1 MPAWWVAAA
10 WAAPDVSGTWTVAPP
25 APGPRGDLGSGWG
38 SPLTVTQDAAQVTV
52 EYAFFAPGELQSPL
66 RFTYALDGTE
76 TKAVVYLG
84 RGAQVQRSRARWEGE
99 RLVVVTTHDVVDPAT
114 GAALTMDVTRTLTL
128 SSKSTLVVETSRPG
142 VLGGTATST
151 KVVYRRP

>member
-1 MPAWWVAAA
+1 
-10 WAAPDVSGTWTVAPP
+10 
-25 APGPRGDLGSGWG
+25 
-38 SPLTVTQDAAQVTV
+38 
-52 EYAFFAPGELQSPL
+52 
-66 RFTYALDGTE
+66 
-76 TKAVVYLG
+76 
-84 RGAQVQRSRARWEGE
+84 
-99 RLVVVTTHDVVDPAT
+99 VVVTTHDVVDPAT